1 VGDLTIAYIN
11 RIASVVPSHDVHE
24 RFLDFARVLL
34 GAHEQRSVRFE
45 RMVEVSGIAHRYS
58 CLDPDDGF
66 YAYGRFPGT
75 AERMRAFDRMAP
87 ELASEAVAR
96 LDLGDERDRITH
108 LIVTCCTGFSSPGL
122 DLQLIQRCG
131 LPTSIERTIIGFMGC
146 SAAINAL
153 KMARH
158 IVRSEPKARV
168 LMINLELCSLHLRET
183 TDLEE
188 MLGFLL
194 FADGCA
200 ASLIS
205 AEPVGVARDSFRAVL
220 VPETSDLMAWYI
232 RDCGFEM
239 VLSPRVPN
247 AIRRALRGSADKILH
262 GASPESI
269 DLWAVHP
276 GGRSIIDAVQSGL
289 NIAPAALTSSRDVLR
304 RYGNMS
310 SATVMFVLDTMLRA
324 PLSRAAGCAM
334 SFGPG
339 LIAETMVFQM
349 A

>member
-1 VGDLTIAYIN
+1 
-11 RIASVVPSHDVHE
+11 
-24 RFLDFARVLL
+24 
-34 GAHEQRSVRFE
+34 
-45 RMVEVSGIAHRYS
+45 
-58 CLDPDDGF
+58 
-66 YAYGRFPGT
+66 
-75 AERMRAFDRMAP
+75 MRAFDRLAP
-87 ELASEAVAR
+87 DLAAEAIAR
-96 LDLGDERDRITH
+96 LDLAEERSRITH
-108 LIVTCCTGFSSPGL
+108 LLITCCTGFSSPGL
-122 DLQLIQRCG
+122 DLQLIERCG
-131 LPTSIERTIIGFMGC
+131 LPTTVERTIIGFMGC

-158 IVRSEPKARV
+158 IVRSEPDARV
-168 LMINLELCSLHLRET
+168 LMLNLELCSLHLRET

-205 AEPVGVARDSFRAVL
+205 AEPVGLAMDSFRAVL
-220 VPETSDLMAWYI
+220 VPETRDLMAWYI
-232 RDCGFEM
+232 RDSGFEM
-239 VLSPRVPN
+239 VLSQRVPN
-247 AIRRALRGSADKILH
+247 AIRRALRGSADKILN
-262 GASPESI
+262 GAPPASI

-276 GGRSIIDAVQSGL
+276 GGRSILDAVQSGL
-289 NIAPAALTSSRDVLR
+289 NIAPAALSASRDVLC

-310 SATVMFVLDTMLRA
+310 SATVMFVLDAMLRS
-324 PLSRAAGCAM
+324 PLSRAAGAAGAAGCAM